1 MEKISFGEYLR
12 ENVGIDEQLISKF
25 SEKLTL
31 GSVSKNEILFKPNQ
45 LCNHAFFVEKGL
57 LRLYTIDEKGK
68 EHMLQFAP
76 EGWFIGDRGSMYFK
90 EVSYYYIDAIED
102 TSIVYISD
110 EFLDFASQESPK
122 FRKYNERLL
131 HNHIR
136 HLQKRI
142 NNLIAHSAEEKYQD
156 FIKLYPDLTLRVPQ
170 WMIASFLGIAPES
183 LSRVRRNLA
192 KENYNPGSSIS

>member
-1 MEKISFGEYLR
+1 MMKKISFAEYLQ
-12 ENVGIDEQLISKF
+12 EKIEIEEPVIQKF
-25 SEKLTL
+25 YNKLT
-31 GSVSKNEILFKPNQ
+31 SKKLLRNEVLLKPGQ
-45 LCNHAFFVEKGL
+45 VCNHAFFVEKGL
-57 LRLYTIDEKGK
+57 LRLYSIDKKGK
-68 EHMLQFAP
+68 EHILQFAP
-76 EGWFIGDRGSMYFK
+76 EGWFIVDRGSMYFK
-90 EVSYYYIDAIED
+90 EVSQYYIDAIEE

-110 EFLDFASQESPK
+110 EFLDFASRESSK

-136 HLQKRI
+136 HLQNRI

-170 WMIASFLGIAPES
+170 WMIASFLGITPES

-192 KENYNPGSSIS
+192 KENFRQA